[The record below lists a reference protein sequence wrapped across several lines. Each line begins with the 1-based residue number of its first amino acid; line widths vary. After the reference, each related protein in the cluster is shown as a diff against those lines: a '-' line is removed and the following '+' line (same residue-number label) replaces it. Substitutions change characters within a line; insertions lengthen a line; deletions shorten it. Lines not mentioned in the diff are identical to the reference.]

1 MLILGEYVISFQSYF
16 LIGIIVS
23 ILFSIY
29 FLYLDLTNENNVVT
43 IGTLIKDISEGLV
56 LGLSWIIA
64 VPITTITNIILSLL
78 YVYYSWIEE
87 EE

>member
-16 LIGIIVS
+16 TIGIIVS

-43 IGTLIKDISEGLV
+43 VGTLIKDISEGLV

>member
-16 LIGIIVS
+16 SIGIIVS

>member
-1 MLILGEYVISFQSYF
+1 MLILGEYVITFQSYF
-16 LIGIIVS
+16 TIGIIVS
-23 ILFSIY
+23 VLFSIY
-29 FLYLDLTNENNVVT
+29 FLYLDLTNESNVVT
-43 IGTLIKDISEGLV
+43 VGTLIKDISEGLV

>member
-16 LIGIIVS
+16 TIGIIVS

-29 FLYLDLTNENNVVT
+29 FLYLDLTNESNVVT
-43 IGTLIKDISEGLV
+43 VGTLIKDISEGLV

>member
-1 MLILGEYVISFQSYF
+1 MLILGEYVITFQSYF
-16 LIGIIVS
+16 TIGIIVS

-29 FLYLDLTNENNVVT
+29 FLYLDLTNESNVVT
-43 IGTLIKDISEGLV
+43 VGTLIKDISEGLV